1 MSPFRI
7 PWAPAVDGPTE
18 RRRQVDAFA
27 TLLLAIVAVEYWS
40 RGIPKWNDLG
50 PQYVGTAVLVSVLAL
65 LGIAWPRTRRS
76 VCAVITGLHVGI
88 IVAEFPEAA
97 NHSYLEATLC
107 GLVALLDVRR
117 DEEVVLL
124 RDAARVLFAIVLFY
138 AGLQKLLSGY
148 WFAGQYLAFSL
159 ARPSFQPVLAPLL
172 TADEFARLTAYGG
185 AVGDGPYRVET
196 PLFLLASNAVYIAE
210 MALAPLLL
218 WQRARVLAALA
229 AIALI
234 VIIEIAA
241 REFFFGLVFLNLA
254 LLFLPS
260 SWHGRARWPG
270 AAALAYLLLV
280 RLGVAPAMVFQ

>member
-1 MSPFRI
+1 MVGS
-7 PWAPAVDGPTE
+7 ASVDGPEE

-40 RGIPKWNDLG
+40 RGIPKWDHLG
-50 PQYVGTAVLVSVLAL
+50 PQYLGTAVLVSLLAL
-65 LGIAWPRTRRS
+65 LGIAWPRARRG
-76 VCAVITGLHVGI
+76 VFALIAVLHVGI

-97 NHSYLEATLC
+97 NHSHLEATLC
-107 GLVALLDVRR
+107 GLAALLDVRR
-117 DEEVVLL
+117 DEEAALL
-124 RDAARVLFAIVLFY
+124 RDAARCLFAIVLFY

-159 ARPSFQPVLAPLL
+159 ARPTFQPVLAPLL
-172 TADEFARLTAYGG
+172 TAEDFTRLTAYVG

-196 PLFLLASNAVYIAE
+196 PLFLLASNGVYVVE
-210 MALAPLLL
+210 MALAPLLF
-218 WQRARVLAALA
+218 WQPARGLAALA
-229 AIALI
+229 AIGLI
-234 VIIEIAA
+234 VVIEIAA

-254 LLFLPS
+254 LLFLPP
-260 SWHGRARWPG
+260 SWHERARWPG